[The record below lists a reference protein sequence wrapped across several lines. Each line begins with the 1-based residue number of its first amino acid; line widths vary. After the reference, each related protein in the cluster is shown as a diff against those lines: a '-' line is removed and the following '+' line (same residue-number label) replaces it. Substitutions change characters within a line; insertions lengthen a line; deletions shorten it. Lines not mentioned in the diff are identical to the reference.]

1 MSINELTIEQYK
13 QHTFNQAYSNDVIKD
28 IKKASDIKN
37 DTDNLTF
44 SESVTNSSH
53 GTYAKLNRDRKVDLN
68 IEHLSRLDVC
78 GPEYYEGLLGGS
90 NGY

>member
-1 MSINELTIEQYK
+1 MSINELTTEQYK

-37 DTDNLTF
+37 DTDELTF
-44 SESVTNSSH
+44 SESVKNSSH

-68 IEHLSRLDVC
+68 IKRLSKLDVC
-78 GPEYYEGLLGGS
+78 GADYYDDLLGGL
-90 NGY
+90 

>member
-1 MSINELTIEQYK
+1 MSINELTTEQYR

-44 SESVTNSSH
+44 SESVKNSSH

-68 IEHLSRLDVC
+68 IKRLSTLDVC
-78 GPEYYEGLLGGS
+78 GVDYYDNLLEGL
-90 NGY
+90 

>member
-1 MSINELTIEQYK
+1 MSINELTTEQYR

-44 SESVTNSSH
+44 SDSVKNSSH

-68 IEHLSRLDVC
+68 IKRLSALDVC
-78 GPEYYEGLLGGS
+78 GVDYYDNLLEGL
-90 NGY
+90 

>member
-1 MSINELTIEQYK
+1 MSINELTTEQYR

-44 SESVTNSSH
+44 SESVKNSSH

-68 IEHLSRLDVC
+68 IKRLSTLDVC
-78 GPEYYEGLLGGS
+78 SVDYYDDLLEGL
-90 NGY
+90 